1 LVTEERL
8 KRSDAAIPISR
19 LALEAEG
26 AGADEEEEADEETE
40 EELELVPE
48 MLLLTQYLPSTL
60 VQMAVLRGRMRYRT
74 S

>member
-1 LVTEERL
+1 V
-8 KRSDAAIPISR
+8 DR

-26 AGADEEEEADEETE
+26 AGAED
-40 EELELVPE
+40 ELEAEEDVAE
-48 MLLLTQYLPSTL
+48 EVELLRQYVPSTL